1 MDKKQRRVLVLF
13 VDNSSGVLNRITLL
27 FSQKGFNI
35 ETITCSV
42 TCVPSI
48 SRMTIVTEGDDTQIS
63 HIIKQTYKLI
73 EVHSVHLIDHTN
85 SIIRDLL
92 LVKIEIDDSNR
103 RKACD
108 ITNAHSG
115 VILDIGKKSMI
126 VEITASVTVID
137 GYLEALKDFNIL
149 ELSRTGVTSIQIG
162 DEVPDMNII
171 NNFEF

>member
-1 MDKKQRRVLVLF
+1 MEAKQRRVLILF

-35 ETITCSV
+35 EMITCSV

-48 SRMTIVTEGDDTQIS
+48 SRMTIVTEGDDS
-63 HIIKQTYKLI
+63 HITHIMKQTSKLI
-73 EVHSVHLIDHTN
+73 EVHSVHLIDHSN

-103 RKACD
+103 RKVCD
-108 ITNAHSG
+108 ITNAHNG
-115 VILDIGKKSMI
+115 VILDIGKKSII

-137 GYLEALKDFNIL
+137 GYLNALKDFNIL

-162 DEVPDMNII
+162 DDVPNMNIT
-171 NNFEF
+171 NKFGF

>member
-1 MDKKQRRVLVLF
+1 MNKKQRRVLVLF

-63 HIIKQTYKLI
+63 HIMKQTSKLI
-73 EVHSVHLIDHTN
+73 EVHSVHLIDHSN

-92 LVKIEIDDSNR
+92 LVKIEINDKNKR
-103 RKACD
+103 EACK
-108 ITNAHSG
+108 ITNAHNG
-115 VILDIGKKSMI
+115 LILDIGSKSMI
-126 VEITASVTVID
+126 VELNASVSVID
-137 GYLEALKDFNIL
+137 GYLESLKNFNIL
-149 ELSRTGVTSIQIG
+149 ELSRTGVTSIQLG

>member
-1 MDKKQRRVLVLF
+1 MYNKQRRVLVLF

-63 HIIKQTYKLI
+63 HIMKQTLKLI

-92 LVKIEIDDSNR
+92 LVKIEINDSNR

-162 DEVPDMNII
+162 DEIPDMNIV

>member
-126 VEITASVTVID
+126 VEITASAYINGAEEPYT
-137 GYLEALKDFNIL
+137 
-149 ELSRTGVTSIQIG
+149 TSFTPRV
-162 DEVPDMNII
+162 E
-171 NNFEF
+171 

>member
-13 VDNSSGVLNRITLL
+13 VDNCSGVLNRITLL

-149 ELSRTGVTSIQIG
+149 ELSRTGVTSIQLG

>member
-1 MDKKQRRVLVLF
+1 MNNKQRRVLVLF
-13 VDNSSGVLNRITLL
+13 VDNNSGVLNRITLL

-48 SRMTIVTEGDDTQIS
+48 SRMTIVTEGDDLHITQIM
-63 HIIKQTYKLI
+63 KQTSKLI
-73 EVHSVHLIDHTN
+73 EVHSVHLIDHCN

-92 LVKIEIDDSNR
+92 LVKIEIDDSNKR
-103 RKACD
+103 RVCD
-108 ITNAHSG
+108 ITNAHNG
-115 VILDIGKKSMI
+115 LILDIGRKSMI
-126 VEITASVTVID
+126 VEITASASIID

-149 ELSRTGVTSIQIG
+149 ELSRTGVTSIQLG
-162 DEVPDMNII
+162 DDVPDMNII

>member
-63 HIIKQTYKLI
+63 HIINQTYKLI

-149 ELSRTGVTSIQIG
+149 ELSRTGVTSIQLG
-162 DEVPDMNII
+162 DEVPNMNII

>member
-1 MDKKQRRVLVLF
+1 MNKKQRRVLVLF

-63 HIIKQTYKLI
+63 HIMKQTSKLI
-73 EVHSVHLIDHTN
+73 EVHSVHLIDHSN

-92 LVKIEIDDSNR
+92 LVKIEINDKN
-103 RKACD
+103 KPEACN
-108 ITNAHSG
+108 ITNAHNG
-115 VILDIGKKSMI
+115 LILDIGSKSMI
-126 VEITASVTVID
+126 VELNASVSVID
-137 GYLEALKDFNIL
+137 GYLESLKNFNIL
-149 ELSRTGVTSIQIG
+149 ELSRTGVTSIQLG

>member
-149 ELSRTGVTSIQIG
+149 ELSRTGVTSIQLG
-162 DEVPDMNII
+162 DEVPNMNII

>member
-1 MDKKQRRVLVLF
+1 MNKKQRRVLVLF

-103 RKACD
+103 RNACD

-126 VEITASVTVID
+126 VEITASASVID
-137 GYLEALKDFNIL
+137 GYLDALKDFNIL
-149 ELSRTGVTSIQIG
+149 ELSRTGVTSIQLG

-171 NNFEF
+171 NSFEF

>member
-92 LVKIEIDDSNR
+92 LVKIEINDANK

-108 ITNAHSG
+108 ITNAHNG
-115 VILDIGKKSMI
+115 LILDIGNKSMI
-126 VEITASVTVID
+126 VEITASASVID
-137 GYLEALKDFNIL
+137 GYLESLKDFNIL
-149 ELSRTGVTSIQIG
+149 ELSRTGVTSIQLG
-162 DEVPDMNII
+162 DAVPDMNII

>member
-149 ELSRTGVTSIQIG
+149 ELSRTGVTSIQLG

>member
-1 MDKKQRRVLVLF
+1 MNKKQRRVLVLF

-63 HIIKQTYKLI
+63 HIMKQTSKLI
-73 EVHSVHLIDHTN
+73 EVHSVHLIDHSN

-92 LVKIEIDDSNR
+92 LVKIEINDKNKR
-103 RKACD
+103 EACN
-108 ITNAHSG
+108 ITNAHNG
-115 VILDIGKKSMI
+115 LILDIGSKSMI
-126 VEITASVTVID
+126 VELNASVSVID
-137 GYLEALKDFNIL
+137 GYLESLKNFNIL
-149 ELSRTGVTSIQIG
+149 ELSRTGVTSIQLG

>member
-108 ITNAHSG
+108 ITNAHRG

-149 ELSRTGVTSIQIG
+149 ELSRTGVTSIQLG
-162 DEVPDMNII
+162 DEVPNMNII

>member
-1 MDKKQRRVLVLF
+1 MEVKERRVLVLF

-42 TCVPSI
+42 TCVPTI
-48 SRMTIVTEGDDTQIS
+48 SRITIVTECDDSHIS
-63 HIIKQTYKLI
+63 HIMKQASKLI
-73 EVHSVHLIDHTN
+73 EVHSVHLIDHSN
-85 SIIRDLL
+85 SIIRDLS

-108 ITNAHSG
+108 ITNAHNG
-115 VILDIGKKSMI
+115 IILDIGKKSMI

-137 GYLEALKDFNIL
+137 GYLDALKEFNIL
-149 ELSRTGVTSIQIG
+149 ELSRTGVTSIQLG
-162 DEVPDMNII
+162 DDVPNMNIT
-171 NNFEF
+171 NKFVF

>member
-1 MDKKQRRVLVLF
+1 MNKKQRRVLVLF

-149 ELSRTGVTSIQIG
+149 ELSRTGVTSIQLG

>member
-73 EVHSVHLIDHTN
+73 EVHYVHLIDHTN

-149 ELSRTGVTSIQIG
+149 ELSRTGVTSIQLG